1 MSAYS
6 QADRTVLLVDDE
18 PAITD
23 VLVRALRKSPFEL
36 LSAQSA
42 AEALEILER
51 REVAVVVSDE
61 CMPGMRGAEFLRL
74 LRRTRPR
81 TMRLML
87 TGEFNVHTAAEAVNS
102 AGVFRF
108 LLKPSSAS
116 DVGKAI
122 EDALEERHTLAARDF
137 TQLHEL
143 ARPDEPDERDWAT
156 FDRALAR
163 LWLAFQPIVD
173 TQTGVTVAYEAL
185 ARSREPG
192 LESPDRML
200 AAAER
205 LGRLVDFERR
215 VRACALERLPALPA
229 GCDLWLNLHPIS
241 LQDEELASPA
251 GILAPWASRIVLEV
265 TERSTL
271 HGYPHLAQHLT
282 ALRSRGFRIAV
293 DDLGSGYS
301 GLNSFATLLPEY
313 IKYDRELID
322 GLAKSNAKRS
332 LVRSLNSVCSQLGVV
347 SVAEGIETA
356 EDREQAAAVGCALLQ
371 GYLLGRPRP
380 EF

>member
-1 MSAYS
+1 MSPS
-6 QADRTVLLVDDE
+6 PPSDRTVLLVDDE

-74 LRRTRPR
+74 IRRTRPR

-87 TGEFNVHTAAEAVNS
+87 TGEFDVRTAADAVNN

-108 LLKPSSAS
+108 LLKPCSAS
-116 DVGKAI
+116 EVGKAI
-122 EDALEERHTLAARDF
+122 EDALEERRSLAARDVAPLRDP
-137 TQLHEL
+137 TW
-143 ARPDEPDERDWAT
+143 RDERAWAT
-156 FDRALAR
+156 FDRALER

-173 TQTGVTVAYEAL
+173 TRTGVTAAYEAL

-192 LESPDRML
+192 LESPDRIL
-200 AAAER
+200 AEAER

-215 VRACALERLPALPA
+215 VRECALERIPALPD
-229 GCDLWLNLHPIS
+229 GRDLWLNLHPIS
-241 LQDEELASPA
+241 LQDAELASPS
-251 GILAPWASRIVLEV
+251 GILAPWAPRIVLEV

-271 HGYPHLAQHLT
+271 HGYPHLAQHL
-282 ALRSRGFRIAV
+282 ADLRSRGFRIAV

-301 GLNSFATLLPEY
+301 GLNSFATLLPEF

-322 GLAKSNAKRS
+322 GLAKSDAKRS
-332 LVRSLNSVCSQLGVV
+332 LIRSLNAVCAQLGVL
-347 SVAEGIETA
+347 SVAEGIETS
-356 EDREQAAAVGCALLQ
+356 EDREQAAALGCALLQ
-371 GYLLGRPRP
+371 GYLLGRPQP